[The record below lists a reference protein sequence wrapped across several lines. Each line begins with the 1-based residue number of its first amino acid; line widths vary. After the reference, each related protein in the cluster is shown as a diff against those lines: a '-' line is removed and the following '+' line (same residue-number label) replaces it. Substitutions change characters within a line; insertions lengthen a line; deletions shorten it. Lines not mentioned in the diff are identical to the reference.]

1 MFLGLSALL
10 LCFFYSLYVYV
21 YVYGLVATD
30 RRRRLLCGMTWH
42 VVSLITKLL
51 RQLCRSM
58 PIQRTCEVNG
68 RWATKGSTLG
78 SEQL

>member
-1 MFLGLSALL
+1 MFMFMFMGLR
-10 LCFFYSLYVYV
+10 
-21 YVYGLVATD
+21 VATD

-68 RWATKGSTLG
+68 RWATKGSNLG